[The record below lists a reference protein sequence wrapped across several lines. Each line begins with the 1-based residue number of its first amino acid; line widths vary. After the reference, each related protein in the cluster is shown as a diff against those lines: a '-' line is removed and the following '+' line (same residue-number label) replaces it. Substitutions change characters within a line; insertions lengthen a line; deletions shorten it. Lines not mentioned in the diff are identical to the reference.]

1 MNTLRGLRQVFTPRR
16 IHFGSC
22 AARFARVLGAIAPR
36 PRLHDVN
43 TCSYLLVLVFGG
55 YRSSALLPP
64 LGSVFST
71 NCVFSAFKKFF
82 SRHILSKKFN
92 WESAAVRKCGPTR
105 LIFAQVLVHIQL
117 IWHWSWSPPCPCS
130 WPSSWHSC
138 VFSCFIPSQG
148 WSNYF
153 TFT

>member
-1 MNTLRGLRQVFTPRR
+1 MLLF
-16 IHFGSC
+16 
-22 AARFARVLGAIAPR
+22 
-36 PRLHDVN
+36 
-43 TCSYLLVLVFGG
+43 SYLHICSIFLRFLFFGG
-55 YRSSALLPP
+55 YRRSTLLPP
-64 LGSVFST
+64 LGF
-71 NCVFSAFKKFF
+71 CIFHKLRFLRFQEFF
-82 SRHILSKKFN
+82 FRHILSKKFN

-105 LIFAQVLVHIQL
+105 LIFAQVLIHSQL

-153 TFT
+153 TFTVVAVFTLLYSILTATCPMSLFLSPFLT